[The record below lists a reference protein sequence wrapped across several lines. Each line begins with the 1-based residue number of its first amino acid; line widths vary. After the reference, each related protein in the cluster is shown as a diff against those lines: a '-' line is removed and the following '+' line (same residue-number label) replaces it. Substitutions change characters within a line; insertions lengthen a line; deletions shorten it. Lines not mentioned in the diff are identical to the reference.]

1 MSTTGLDTVIG
12 GTSTSND
19 PKGAAERFQ
28 KGLACEKAGDR
39 WAAIEHYA
47 AACEGHRSAEHLFRL
62 AFMLDLVGEEDGA
75 MELYK
80 EICAQ
85 PEPPVN
91 ALVNLAV
98 LFEDQGE
105 MAHAERC
112 LRKVLDARPN
122 HLRARLFMKDVSAA
136 KEGVYDEGNERELAR
151 VTGELETPVTDFELS
166 VRSRNCLKKMNIR
179 TLRDLLM
186 ITKAELLSYKNFG
199 ETSLAEIEAMLAQR
213 GLRLGQGLDQ
223 GYVARAAKEYID
235 SLTDRVDSSVLGRP
249 VSTLELSVR
258 ARRALQNLGVQT
270 IGELAARTEAEL
282 MGVKNFGQNSL
293 DEIKRKLVDLGLSLR
308 ELD

>member
-28 KGLACEKAGDR
+28 KGMQCEKAGDR

-91 ALVNLAV
+91 ALINLAV

-105 MAHAERC
+105 MATPNAAFARC
-112 LRKVLDARPN
+112 ST
-122 HLRARLFMKDVSAA
+122 RARTTCAP
-136 KEGVYDEGNERELAR
+136 G
-151 VTGELETPVTDFELS
+151 
-166 VRSRNCLKKMNIR
+166 
-179 TLRDLLM
+179 
-186 ITKAELLSYKNFG
+186 
-199 ETSLAEIEAMLAQR
+199 
-213 GLRLGQGLDQ
+213 
-223 GYVARAAKEYID
+223 
-235 SLTDRVDSSVLGRP
+235 SS
-249 VSTLELSVR
+249 
-258 ARRALQNLGVQT
+258 
-270 IGELAARTEAEL
+270 
-282 MGVKNFGQNSL
+282 
-293 DEIKRKLVDLGLSLR
+293 
-308 ELD
+308 